1 MHETT
6 RRGRRSLR
14 ERAARARTPG
24 CMHRQALRVK
34 LAVDD
39 VPRPCSSPPR
49 PWRRRGAR
57 PAQEARVC
65 QSSLR
70 KDRPDFMLEP
80 AGAMPQTSTA
90 GRTPRKDR
98 GDARSLCGRTA
109 PPARRGNS
117 RSWRKCRSRQAL
129 TNIEQARGRW
139 RPRTAASRLEY
150 NQPEGTHGRGGAEGA
165 DRRPSLRG
173 APAAARRQKKTRRVR
188 ERLHGAE
195 LVVQA
200 VSFESEML

>member
-70 KDRPDFMLEP
+70 ARLHARACWSDATDLHRRPHTEERPRRRALAVRTD
-80 AGAMPQTSTA
+80 GAACATREFAQLAQVP
-90 GRTPRKDR
+90 
-98 GDARSLCGRTA
+98 
-109 PPARRGNS
+109 
-117 RSWRKCRSRQAL
+117 
-129 TNIEQARGRW
+129 EQA
-139 RPRTAASRLEY
+139 
-150 NQPEGTHGRGGAEGA
+150 GTDQH
-165 DRRPSLRG
+165 
-173 APAAARRQKKTRRVR
+173 
-188 ERLHGAE
+188 
-195 LVVQA
+195 
-200 VSFESEML
+200 

>member
-70 KDRPDFMLEP
+70 ARLHARACWSDATDLHRRPHTEERPRRRALAVRTDGAACATREFAQLAQVPEQAGGDPAPQP
-80 AGAMPQTSTA
+80 AGWNTTNPKELM
-90 GRTPRKDR
+90 
-98 GDARSLCGRTA
+98 DAAALKAPTDGLRSVA
-109 PPARRGNS
+109 PLPPLDG
-117 RSWRKCRSRQAL
+117 KKK
-129 TNIEQARGRW
+129 
-139 RPRTAASRLEY
+139 
-150 NQPEGTHGRGGAEGA
+150 RGG
-165 DRRPSLRG
+165 
-173 APAAARRQKKTRRVR
+173 
-188 ERLHGAE
+188 
-195 LVVQA
+195 
-200 VSFESEML
+200 